1 MRILHTSD
9 LHIGR
14 VLYGRKRYDEHEKFL
29 DWLADVVVDRAA
41 EALLIAG
48 DVFDTATPSNRAHE
62 LYFRFLGRVAK
73 SPCRHVVVIAGNHD
87 SPSFL
92 RAPSTLLAAL
102 DVHVITEPQPEHPA
116 AEVLT
121 LRDGAGQA
129 ELVVCAVPYLRD
141 RDVRTVEVG
150 ESVED
155 KERKSN
161 DQNLWMGPRPGCVNG
176 RTFPRM
182 ICKSSGF

>member
-62 LYFRFLGRVAK
+62 
-73 SPCRHVVVIAGNHD
+73 
-87 SPSFL
+87 
-92 RAPSTLLAAL
+92 
-102 DVHVITEPQPEHPA
+102 
-116 AEVLT
+116 
-121 LRDGAGQA
+121 
-129 ELVVCAVPYLRD
+129 
-141 RDVRTVEVG
+141 
-150 ESVED
+150 
-155 KERKSN
+155 
-161 DQNLWMGPRPGCVNG
+161 
-176 RTFPRM
+176 
-182 ICKSSGF
+182 